1 MDKRQPHRQLG
12 NRYSVRASIALWLV
26 LAGLIWMT
34 LGFAVSY
41 ATRWGETSMEAEAR
55 RLSTIAPAAGQ
66 QASPSATQK

>member
-12 NRYSVRASIALWLV
+12 NRYSVRASIALWMV

-34 LGFAVSY
+34 LAFAVSY

-55 RLSTIAPAAGQ
+55 RFSTIAPAAGPQ
-66 QASPSATQK
+66 TSPVSAPK